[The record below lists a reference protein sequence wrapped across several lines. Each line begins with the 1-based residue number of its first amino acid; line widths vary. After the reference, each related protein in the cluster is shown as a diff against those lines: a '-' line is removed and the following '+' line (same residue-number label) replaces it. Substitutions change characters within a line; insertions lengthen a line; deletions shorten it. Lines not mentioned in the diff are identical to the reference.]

1 MDFSGRWKRMFEIKL
16 KKKNNSRTKSK
27 RLNKVLIMGVTIY
40 CEHSKEETVYEQLG
54 TDICSIIN
62 VKWKATVM
70 AVMLLFFIII
80 YMLVKFRLKCH
91 KTLLTFHNLR
101 AAIVLLL
108 FAINTIELATALLP
122 LPGDINDR
130 GGGIG
135 GGVGGSI
142 NNSGNS
148 DNNGYENNYKG
159 NGSESNLPQQ
169 QQQQH
174 DQPFIDTEPDKIVVV
189 IGFGTLANA
198 LAACLLTI
206 ILIWY
211 HRLVEIKKSIEFLY
225 VSCTLTV
232 LIFFLRI
239 YELAEIVYYDSI
251 TTLESVIQ
259 ASSALCLLLL
269 AIIDGFTVY
278 KERYRPDYLED
289 YEKIGYKHTLA
300 TFYSKACFW
309 WLTPLLWFGYKEP
322 LELEDLGQMRVEDSA
337 RAHYDRFLLIYK
349 TAKVKNCNRAPS
361 LWLCYLRS
369 SWRMFALGGLLK
381 FFGDLF
387 AVIGPLAIQQ
397 IVQYIESMYAL
408 QYNNGNALLQMN
420 RTKGNSSS
428 NISITTPEIGEKSPA
443 SLGTAMATLL
453 SSMLNEGKE
462 SLARSFRSAAAVVTV
477 ANIWLPNSND
487 NSSNNIGG
495 TNSNSNIWFN
505 NSNIDNNNNS
515 NSNSNYNNNASN
527 MYNQIANGI
536 IDYKQDNINMEAI
549 TTDTM
554 SLSYLYANGDAEVQI
569 YYPSWLDL
577 LSNGWAIAW
586 LVLLAALAQG
596 ALSQASTHILNMTG
610 IRIKTSLQG
619 LIYRKTLLLNSA
631 CIGSDDTQNNENS
644 NSNSTTINTTT
655 TKSENPNVNSGD
667 GGVVIDTKTTTA
679 NAGIGNV
686 AAIVAHD
693 NNDNNDD
700 DNDEPL
706 AGNKIEDGV
715 KRNCQYLHRDVS
727 NIGINNH
734 KDVAYLKALNSNICQ
749 NSQNKQMAVDVDVD
763 VDGDKDEH
771 KIQQNLQE
779 NSLSDIGAI
788 TNLMSEDTLNIMSF
802 FWIAHYVWAIPLKI
816 GIVMYLLYLKLGI
829 SAVIGS
835 FVCILTM
842 TPLQFLIGKAM
853 SKNAEIVAKFTD
865 NRLRKLHD
873 CFLGIKLIKLNAWD
887 NVFIKKITEARQKEL
902 KYLNKDSFYWT
913 LMTIL
918 THISSVLITFVT
930 LAVYVYTESSANFT
944 ASRLFSALALFQQLT
959 VPLLIFPITVPIILS
974 AVVSTKRLETF
985 LAAAEIQ
992 KQFEG
997 IRNMA
1002 RILSKSDASLDMYET
1017 NQKSQSL
1024 PDNISM
1030 KCDNVVSKRPNI
1042 KIHIPDKPA
1051 PLANSEPHTPLQQC
1065 ETKEPLRFPED
1076 HKKLSF
1082 HARKELLRNT
1092 PYVVIR
1098 PKKLHIPGMGGAH
1111 ANTVAA
1117 HTQRNQHPDQHQHHH
1132 QHQHQHHHH
1141 HQQQHR
1147 KTDSWHRDS
1156 LLLKMPDDIAVSV
1169 KDCKFSWNSQKS
1181 AQILYIRDIVIPRG
1195 KLTMIVGKNGSG
1207 KSSLL
1212 AALLMEMPLISG
1224 DMIWNKTSTI
1234 AYVPQQSWL
1243 LNSSIRE
1250 NILFG
1255 ESFRPR
1261 RYDFVL
1267 EACAL
1272 KPDIDLMPSGDL
1284 TIIGERGIN
1293 LSGGQRQRIAIA
1305 RALYSSANV
1314 VIMDDPL
1321 SSLDNEVARH
1331 IFEQSIKKML
1341 LKANRTVILVTQQ
1354 LNLLQQAHY
1363 LIVLKDGCLQA
1374 SGSYK
1379 DIELTH
1385 PHIIAKWN
1393 SIIAKANAKEQQE
1406 NNSSENSALGR
1417 TARERWKLF
1426 KNVTKLGLQRTGSTT
1441 GTSSTAIITQAAVGS
1456 GHNNVNN
1463 TTTGNTNNAAN
1474 RRPDEIDAETEMKTT
1489 SMENILAVD
1498 DDVDAYNAMMM
1509 PQLSSMMSHNT
1520 SFKLKRTPSTVY
1532 GSRHLI
1538 YDVPL
1543 PLDECQTEN
1552 VILRRRRRTSSRSD
1566 NQQKARPSSRA
1577 SSRLSN
1583 ISNTPTELR
1592 RSILTNSCGSATS
1605 YMTNLSSGYGGDET
1619 PASRTQSWQPFTS
1632 NNSSKQ
1638 HQPVSRNISSPPTFD
1653 QQQVKE
1659 EEDERD
1665 SDAALVADLVK
1676 TSPSSSGFQQFL
1688 RRMSMRKSLRQKGK
1702 VPQTHSRKM
1711 HANTGSI
1718 LSISEESGIAGCA
1731 AASVPSIELSSVTAT
1746 DVETETESW
1755 LAGIE
1760 NEESMQASTNYDVE
1774 RKYGKIPAE
1783 IYLLYLRA
1791 SGLTIVIIFFITA
1804 LIWQTLRVY
1813 TDVWLQQ
1820 WTDDNTNSR
1829 SQSQSQSH
1837 SYGNNISLK
1846 STTATT
1852 TTTIDANISAIQN
1865 EHKSQ
1870 LPVYAYV
1877 QQMSLKYA
1885 ATTTSNTMSATSAA
1899 VLHSSSSSTTM
1910 MNENLD
1916 QHEVTYYFHIY
1927 AVISCVCIVMAM
1939 LSTPAGQ
1946 WAGCKARQNLHDKL
1960 LHSIMHKSLH
1970 FFQTTPLG
1978 RIMNRFSND
1987 MAIID
1992 KKIAATSQRL
2002 LQFTLLCLCAILIN
2016 VIITPWFM
2024 VVTVPVCLAYY
2035 AIQKFY
2041 RCSSRELQRIEN
2053 ATNSPVISHLSE
2065 TIQGV
2070 TTIRAYNQES
2080 RFTEILFRRLEENTI
2095 AFTILNTSNRWLG
2108 ISLDYLGGVIVFV
2121 AIVTAL
2127 LAATIA
2133 CHNYREQLQQQQ
2145 QQQQQQ
2151 QEQEQHMAPLTP
2163 TPSLVGLAINYT
2175 LLMPIYLNWV
2185 VKLLADMEMYVGSV
2199 ERIAYYAE
2207 TSQLK
2212 LQDDDEVEDEE
2223 DDGDDT
2229 TQDLQE
2235 IATVGEVIEEKE
2247 ARKLGQSK
2255 KADEENDDD
2264 DDNNA
2269 KGCNNGCN
2277 NNRRVSFEQ
2286 VIGHFD
2292 GSERKFS
2299 SRPDNNDK
2307 LLNLPQHNTPTDSNV
2322 NRTIAVAS
2330 AATRPP
2336 CAHDDKDDDDC
2347 RAHNDGQI
2355 AEVTAKSF
2363 ASIRQKTKTTAAA
2376 ASVATICEDNI
2387 MNDMKMTAST
2397 SPGATAAATA
2407 KAGVTKAT
2415 FKTNSSTKPL
2425 ERNDMERRRASVRGL
2440 AKCKKQYTPVPISWP
2455 QRGDISFENVSLRY
2469 EGQQEDVIKN
2479 LNLKIPAGQRIGI
2492 CGRTGSGKSSL
2503 ALSLFGVLQ
2512 VSHGCIRIDDNDIA
2526 SIHPDE
2532 IRTRLS
2538 IIPQD
2543 VHLFSMTVRENLDP
2557 SGYYSDLELW
2567 NCLELAQL
2575 KEFVNMKMPQ
2585 GLDTEIQDGGLNLS
2599 VGHRQLFC
2607 LARAILRGSVCLVLD
2622 EATSSLDSSTEKALL
2637 AAAHKAFQGRT
2648 IITIAH
2654 RLSTIMDYD
2663 RIIVMDKGKI
2673 IEEGTPQELKQKPD
2687 GIFAT
2692 LIHSGRPL
2700 SAISLDGIISN
2711 V

>member
-1 MDFSGRWKRMFEIKL
+1 
-16 KKKNNSRTKSK
+16 
-27 RLNKVLIMGVTIY
+27 MGLTIY
-40 CEHSKEETVYEQLG
+40 CENVKAETIYEQLG
-54 TDICSIIN
+54 TDICSVTT
-62 VKWKATVM
+62 VKWEASVMAATVL
-70 AVMLLFFIII
+70 MLLIF
-80 YMLVKFRLKCH
+80 YMLWKFKYRCH

-101 AAIVLLL
+101 AAVALLL
-108 FAINTIELATALLP
+108 LSINTIELAKALLP
-122 LPGDINDR
+122 LPSNINDA
-130 GGGIG
+130 GGGAG
-135 GGVGGSI
+135 GGGGGNVAVDS
-142 NNSGNS
+142 NSG
-148 DNNGYENNYKG
+148 NNGYEKIYQG
-159 NGSESNLPQQ
+159 NGSESNLPHHRQQ

-174 DQPFIDTEPDKIVVV
+174 EQQQSQTFIDTEPDFIVVV
-189 IGFGTLANA
+189 IGFASLANA
-198 LAACLLTI
+198 LAALILTI
-206 ILIWY
+206 MLICY
-211 HRLVEIKKSIEFLY
+211 HRLVELKKSIGFLY
-225 VSCTLTV
+225 ISSTLSV
-232 LIFFLRI
+232 LIFILRI

-269 AIIDGFTVY
+269 ATIDGFTVY

-289 YEKIGYKHTLA
+289 YDKIGYRHTLA

-349 TAKVKNCNRAPS
+349 TDKVKNSNKTPS
-361 LWLCYLRS
+361 LWMCYLKS
-369 SWRMFALGGLLK
+369 SWRMFTLGGLLK
-381 FFGDLF
+381 LFGDLF

-397 IVQYIESMYAL
+397 IVQYIENMYNL
-408 QYNNGNALLQMN
+408 QYSNSSNNNNNINNISNALLQMN
-420 RTKGNSSS
+420 TTKS
-428 NISITTPEIGEKSPA
+428 NITNSNNISKSNNNTSITIPEIVSTTA
-443 SLGTAMATLL
+443 STTTTT
-453 SSMLNEGKE
+453 
-462 SLARSFRSAAAVVTV
+462 AAATSLLRAAIAAATTMSLEQNEQNLIRNIRSPFNIRETIVKTV
-477 ANIWLPNSND
+477 AAATGSTIWLPNLNDTSSSGNSNTTT
-487 NSSNNIGG
+487 NVFNSNN
-495 TNSNSNIWFN
+495 
-505 NSNIDNNNNS
+505 NNNNS
-515 NSNSNYNNNASN
+515 SSSSNSFENYSYE
-527 MYNQIANGI
+527 YNEFGND
-536 IDYKQDNINMEAI
+536 IDYID
-549 TTDTM
+549 TTSFTPSTG
-554 SLSYLYANGDAEVQI
+554 SLYSSAYTNLYSSGSEVKI
-569 YYPSWLDL
+569 FYPSWFDL

-586 LVLLAALAQG
+586 IVLLAALAQG

-631 CIGSDDTQNNENS
+631 CIGGARNESSSGGGSDDAADE
-644 NSNSTTINTTT
+644 TTT
-655 TKSENPNVNSGD
+655 TNVYTSIDANTNTNTDTNAQND
-667 GGVVIDTKTTTA
+667 GNITILPVT
-679 NAGIGNV
+679 
-686 AAIVAHD
+686 
-693 NNDNNDD
+693 
-700 DNDEPL
+700 
-706 AGNKIEDGV
+706 GNKIEQSV
-715 KRNCQYLHRDVS
+715 NSNCHKNMNTNNNDNS
-727 NIGINNH
+727 NNNH
-734 KDVAYLKALNSNICQ
+734 HKEYNYVKDKKMSTSPQSIE
-749 NSQNKQMAVDVDVD
+749 
-763 VDGDKDEH
+763 KDL
-771 KIQQNLQE
+771 IQD

-853 SKNAEIVAKFTD
+853 SQNAEVMAKFTD

-873 CFLGIKLIKLNAWD
+873 CFVGIKLIKLNAWD
-887 NVFIKKITEARQKEL
+887 NVFIRKITEARKQEL

-930 LAVYVYTESSANFT
+930 LAVYVYRESGSDIT

-985 LAAAEIQ
+985 LAANEIQ

-1002 RILSKSDASLDMYET
+1002 RILSKSDASLDMYEVKD
-1017 NQKSQSL
+1017 KSQSL
-1024 PDNISM
+1024 PSNITLESASSNEQI
-1030 KCDNVVSKRPNI
+1030 KLNKLNEKPKI
-1042 KIHIPDKPA
+1042 KIVIPDKPA
-1051 PLANSEPHTPLQQC
+1051 PLANSEPHTPLVTC
-1065 ETKEPLRFPED
+1065 DPKEPIRFADD
-1076 HKKLSF
+1076 HKKLSL

-1098 PKKLHIPGMGGAH
+1098 PKKLNMTGLAQAPAP
-1111 ANTVAA
+1111 AVNTNSIN
-1117 HTQRNQHPDQHQHHH
+1117 T
-1132 QHQHQHHHH
+1132 
-1141 HQQQHR
+1141 HR

-1169 KDCKFSWNSQKS
+1169 KDCKFSWNPQKLM
-1181 AQILYIRDIVIPRG
+1181 QILYIKDIVIPRG

-1212 AALLMEMPLISG
+1212 SALLMEMPLISG

-1234 AYVPQQSWL
+1234 AYVPQQPWL
-1243 LNSSIRE
+1243 LNASIRE

-1272 KPDIDLMPSGDL
+1272 KPDIELMPAGDL
-1284 TIIGERGIN
+1284 TVIGERGIN
-1293 LSGGQRQRIAIA
+1293 LSGGQRQRVAIA

-1354 LNLLQQAHY
+1354 LNLLQQAHN

-1379 DIELTH
+1379 DIEVTH

-1393 SIIAKANAKEQQE
+1393 SIIAKANAKEQQNISQE
-1406 NNSSENSALGR
+1406 NAALGR

-1426 KNVTKLGLQRTGSTT
+1426 KNVAKLGLQRSASIKAAGIASS
-1441 GTSSTAIITQAAVGS
+1441 GVGIGVAGNNMITSASSAN
-1456 GHNNVNN
+1456 HNEV
-1463 TTTGNTNNAAN
+1463 
-1474 RRPDEIDAETEMKTT
+1474 DAEMEMKTS

-1498 DDVDAYNAMMM
+1498 DDEDDAYNAIM
-1509 PQLSSMMSHNT
+1509 PVRSSISSHNT
-1520 SFKLKRTPSTVY
+1520 SFKLKRTPSAVY

-1566 NQQKARPSSRA
+1566 SQQKARPSSRT

-1592 RSILTNSCGSATS
+1592 RSLLTNSCSSANS
-1605 YMTNLSSGYGGDET
+1605 YMTNLSSSYGDET
-1619 PASRTQSWQPFTS
+1619 PASRTQSWQPFGNTT
-1632 NNSSKQ
+1632 NKQ
-1638 HQPVSRNISSPPTFD
+1638 HQPVARNISSPPCFD
-1653 QQQVKE
+1653 EQQVK

-1676 TSPSSSGFQQFL
+1676 TASSNNGFQQFL
-1688 RRMSMRKSLRQKGK
+1688 RRMSMRKSFKPKG
-1702 VPQTHSRKM
+1702 VVTSGHSRKL
-1711 HANTGSI
+1711 HGNTAGSI
-1718 LSISEESGIAGCA
+1718 LSISEESGIAGCS
-1731 AASVPSIELSSVTAT
+1731 AASVPSIELSSVAAT
-1746 DVETETESW
+1746 DTETETESW
-1755 LAGIE
+1755 IAGIE
-1760 NEESMQASTNYDVE
+1760 NEESIQDTNIDYKMLLAKNVNNFAKTDADIVATTHKQSCNTTTDTSAITTVTTNLTQTSTKTPATTPATTTTTTTTTSYDVE
-1774 RKYGKIPAE
+1774 RKYGKIPSE

-1791 SGLTIVIIFFITA
+1791 SGLTIVLIFFITA

-1820 WTDDNTNSR
+1820 WTDDNI
-1829 SQSQSQSH
+1829 Q
-1837 SYGNNISLK
+1837 
-1846 STTATT
+1846 TTAIALAVAAATAT
-1852 TTTIDANISAIQN
+1852 STKNISAIK
-1865 EHKSQ
+1865 EHKHEQSE
-1870 LPVYAYV
+1870 
-1877 QQMSLKYA
+1877 QQMRQKYA
-1885 ATTTSNTMSATSAA
+1885 
-1899 VLHSSSSSTTM
+1899 SSTTTQTSAFTFASPSFGATIS
-1910 MNENLD
+1910 ENVEH
-1916 QHEVTYYFHIY
+1916 HEVTYYFHIY

-1946 WAGCKARQNLHDKL
+1946 WAGCKARQNLHDQL
-1960 LHSIMHKSLH
+1960 LQSIMHKSLH
-1970 FFQTTPLG
+1970 FFQITPLG

-2053 ATNSPVISHLSE
+2053 ATNTPVISHLSE

-2127 LAATIA
+2127 LAATIS
-2133 CHNYREQLQQQQ
+2133 CNNYNNQIEEQQK
-2145 QQQQQQ
+2145 QQ
-2151 QEQEQHMAPLTP
+2151 QEHMLSDTMASVSTTLLPLTP

-2185 VKLLADMEMYVGSV
+2185 VKLLADMEMYIGSV
-2199 ERIAYYAE
+2199 ERVAYYTEPKERQEDLEEHHGDDADNKKEKKLKE
-2207 TSQLK
+2207 TDENGHNNENDDNDVNDVSCVSNNNSKECTIKQQQRPQDELK
-2212 LQDDDEVEDEE
+2212 EVED
-2223 DDGDDT
+2223 
-2229 TQDLQE
+2229 
-2235 IATVGEVIEEKE
+2235 ICPKSKSFSSVEKN
-2247 ARKLGQSK
+2247 
-2255 KADEENDDD
+2255 DEKCLNLSQNNKTS
-2264 DDNNA
+2264 DNNVDTNNVATSSTIVA
-2269 KGCNNGCN
+2269 KDNDTQQQQQQQKQQLQKFTND
-2277 NNRRVSFEQ
+2277 
-2286 VIGHFD
+2286 GHIAATTTKTFKQQEKTTA
-2292 GSERKFS
+2292 SEIEIEATKC
-2299 SRPDNNDK
+2299 DEKNDR
-2307 LLNLPQHNTPTDSNV
+2307 N
-2322 NRTIAVAS
+2322 TIAR
-2330 AATRPP
+2330 AT
-2336 CAHDDKDDDDC
+2336 
-2347 RAHNDGQI
+2347 
-2355 AEVTAKSF
+2355 S
-2363 ASIRQKTKTTAAA
+2363 TAAA
-2376 ASVATICEDNI
+2376 AVRTI
-2387 MNDMKMTAST
+2387 KKKKKKSSTASNTNT
-2397 SPGATAAATA
+2397 SL
-2407 KAGVTKAT
+2407 
-2415 FKTNSSTKPL
+2415 KPL
-2425 ERNDMERRRASVRGL
+2425 ERNDAERRASVRHL
-2440 AKCKKQYTPVPISWP
+2440 AKCKKQYKPVAISWP

-2469 EGQQEDVIKN
+2469 EGQTEDVIKN
-2479 LNLKIPAGQRIGI
+2479 LNLTIPAGQRIGI

-2512 VSHGCIRIDDNDIA
+2512 ITNGCIRIDDNDIA
-2526 SIHPDE
+2526 TIHPDE

-2575 KEFVNMKMPQ
+2575 KEFVNTKMPQ

-2622 EATSSLDSSTEKALL
+2622 EATSALDSSTEKALL
-2637 AAAHKAFQGRT
+2637 SAAHKAFQGRT

-2663 RIIVMDKGKI
+2663 RVIVMDQGKI
-2673 IEEGTPQELKQKPD
+2673 IEDGSPQELKQKPD
-2687 GIFAT
+2687 SIFST

-2700 SAISLDGIISN
+2700 SALSLEGVPN
-2711 V
+2711 NM